1 MTKLSMSSKLPA
13 GEHNG
18 LDIAS
23 DDLAEQRRFIVV
35 GIVSA
40 PKVTTDFDRKEV
52 GVQVR
57 FVRIEPLLTP
67 EHVEAAQKLLRAAV
81 AARVGDQLP
90 LDFDDELANLLA
102 GNPEEEED

>member
-18 LDIAS
+18 LDVAG
-23 DDLAEQRRFIVV
+23 DDLIEQRRFIVV

-40 PKVTTDFDRKEV
+40 PKVTTDYDRKEI

-57 FVRIEPLLTP
+57 FVRIEPLLSP
-67 EHVEAAQKLLRAAV
+67 EHVEAAQKLLRTAV
-81 AARVGDQLP
+81 AARMGDQLP
-90 LDFDDELANLLA
+90 LDFDDELANLLS
-102 GNPEEEED
+102 GTEEEDE